1 MTQTATTT
9 ISILGSGWLGLPLA
23 AHFSA
28 LGYAVKASTRSTARL
43 AEIERA
49 GAAAFT
55 VDIDVLDEKTS
66 TSLDALLRADVLII
80 NIPSKNLEGFR
91 RLAAAVEKSP
101 IEKVLFVSSTSVYR
115 NLSRTVTETGGDES
129 PDSPLLAIENL
140 FKDSAAFAGT
150 VVRFG
155 GLIGGRRH
163 PGRFF
168 AHGKT
173 VPNPDAPVNLI
184 HRDDCIA
191 IIGRIVE
198 LAAWGEIFN
207 ACADTH
213 PSKREFYRH
222 AAQSLGIHDLRFDD
236 ADTRG
241 GKIVSNDKMKRELD
255 YELRH
260 PDLMRIDFG

>member
-1 MTQTATTT
+1 MTQPATTT

-23 AHFSA
+23 AHFGA
-28 LGYAVKASTRSTARL
+28 LGYAVKASTRSPARL
-43 AEIERA
+43 AEIEQT
-49 GAAAFT
+49 GAAAYI
-55 VDIDVLDEKTS
+55 VDIDALDDDAGD
-66 TSLDALLRADVLII
+66 SLDAFLRADILVV
-80 NIPSKNLEGFR
+80 NIPSKNFAGFH
-91 RLAAAVEKSP
+91 RLAAAAERSAIAKL
-101 IEKVLFVSSTSVYR
+101 LFVSSTSVYR
-115 NLSRTVTETGGDES
+115 NQSKTVTETSGDES
-129 PDSPLLAIENL
+129 PASPLLAIENL
-140 FKDSAAFAGT
+140 FRQDTGFDCT

-168 AHGKT
+168 ANGKT

-198 LAAWGEIFN
+198 LGAWGETFN

-222 AAQSLGIHDLRFDD
+222 AAESLGIGDLRFDD

-241 GKIVSNDKMKRELD
+241 GKLVSNENLKRRLG

>member
-1 MTQTATTT
+1 MTQQSATT
-9 ISILGSGWLGLPLA
+9 ISILGSGWLGLPLIE
-23 AHFSA
+23 HFRA
-28 LGYAVKASTRSTARL
+28 LGYAVKASTRSAARVD
-43 AEIERA
+43 EIERA
-49 GAAAFT
+49 GAGAFI
-55 VDIDVLDEKTS
+55 VDIDNLDDTVDEF
-66 TSLDALLRADVLII
+66 LRTDILVI
-80 NIPSKNLEGFR
+80 NIPSINLEGFR
-91 RLAAAVEKSP
+91 RLLAAVQQSA
-101 IEKVLFVSSTSVYR
+101 IGKVLFVSSTSVYR
-115 NLSRTVTETGGDES
+115 NLDKTVTESSGDES
-129 PDSPLLAIENL
+129 PGSPLLAIENL
-140 FKDSAAFAGT
+140 FRGAGFECT
-150 VVRFG
+150 IVRFG

-198 LAAWGEIFN
+198 RGAWGEIFN

-213 PSKREFYRH
+213 PSKREFYRR
-222 AAQSLGIHDLRFDD
+222 AAQSLGIDDLRFDD
-236 ADTRG
+236 TDSRG
-241 GKIVSNDKMKRELD
+241 GKTVGNEKLKRELD